1 MDTNDVKPE
10 GKKKSKLMLIIIA
23 AVVLGGGGFGAFK
36 FLGGSDTSAAASGAV
51 DAHGKPI
58 ANSEPVTGE
67 SQDGSKPVAPGDKR
81 KRMVVV
87 REPAV
92 VNLRQSNGTRYLKVR
107 MGFEFSDDAV
117 ADEMR
122 EMDTQ
127 ISDYINERLSVCDIA
142 QMDNIAG
149 RNKMKR
155 ELLTGINEL
164 LKKGAVE
171 RIYFT
176 EFVIQ

>member
-1 MDTNDVKPE
+1 MDTKDEKPA
-10 GKKKSKLMLIIIA
+10 GKKKSKLMLIIIG

-36 FLGGSDTSAAASGAV
+36 FLGGSETSAASAV
-51 DAHGKPI
+51 ALDAHGKPI
-58 ANSEPVTGE
+58 PDGNSK
-67 SQDGSKPVAPGDKR
+67 DGAKPAAAGDKR
-81 KRMVVV
+81 KKKVII

-107 MGFEFSDDAV
+107 IGLEITDDAV
-117 ADEMR
+117 AEEMR
-122 EMDTQ
+122 ELDAQ
-127 ISDYINERLSVCDIA
+127 ISDHINERLSVCDIS

-155 ELLTGINEL
+155 ELITGINEL
-164 LKKGAVE
+164 LKKGIVE
-171 RIYFT
+171 KIYFT

>member
-1 MDTNDVKPE
+1 MDTKEEKPA
-10 GKKKSKLMLIIIA
+10 GKKKSKLMMIVIA
-23 AVVLGGGGFGAFK
+23 AVVLGGGGFGAMK
-36 FLGGSDTSAAASGAV
+36 FLGGSDTSAVAPAKL

-58 ANSEPVTGE
+58 PDAEGKE
-67 SQDGSKPVAPGDKR
+67 DEKKPAATGDKG
-81 KRMVVV
+81 KKKVVI
-87 REPAV
+87 REPSV

-107 MGFEFSDDAV
+107 LGMEISDEKV
-117 ADEMR
+117 AEEMR
-122 EMDTQ
+122 DMDAQ
-127 ISDYINERLSVCDIA
+127 ISDYINERLSICDIS

-164 LKKGAVE
+164 LKKGVVE
-171 RIYFT
+171 KIYFT

>member
-1 MDTNDVKPE
+1 METTEEKPA
-10 GKKKSKLMLIIIA
+10 GKKKSKLMMIIIA
-23 AVVLGGGGFGAFK
+23 AVVLGGGGFGAFT
-36 FLGGSDTSAAASGAV
+36 FLGGSDTSAAAPAKL

-58 ANSEPVTGE
+58 PEAEGKEGE
-67 SQDGSKPVAPGDKR
+67 KKPVASGDKS
-81 KRMVVV
+81 KKKVII

-107 MGFEFSDDAV
+107 MGFEISDDKV
-117 ADEMR
+117 AEEMR
-122 EMDTQ
+122 EMDAQ
-127 ISDYINERLSVCDIA
+127 ISDYINERLSICDIS
-142 QMDNIAG
+142 QMDNTAG

-164 LKKGAVE
+164 LKKGIVE
-171 RIYFT
+171 KIYFT